1 MVKAVSTKNKDLI
14 SKNSLNS
21 PKDGFIHKKK
31 NQKFKQTPT
40 GRVPLINGSKVQ
52 NNSSM
57 KQQNLQ
63 MQKNNS
69 SQKSPEQNKK
79 LKKKNQE
86 KNDKKQEPLK
96 KQSIKKNV
104 KVEEVES
111 DSEDDINEGIKLE
124 DSIMENSDDN
134 ENESFDNDDDDDES
148 EEEEGT
154 VRNILGSSL
163 ADESDEDD
171 EDYEE
176 NKDTKVNKG
185 IKMFDGSKTND
196 KSTDSIQDSSE
207 LSSIMEDSMIDDSD
221 DEIDEEEEEEEEN
234 EDEDEDEDEDEE
246 EEVDEEEAE
255 EEEEEE
261 EDDDDNEESGNE
273 EEGDE
278 EEGDESTLG
287 LKALLSNSIAED
299 DDDDEDFVEPDENDE
314 DDDISDEEEEEEG
327 EEENKVQKN
336 SSSNKNNKISMD
348 TSLEE
353 IKEDEKTIFVG
364 NLPKDVTKKKL
375 KKIFKQFGK
384 IDTIRLRG
392 KIAKSANVSK
402 RVAAIKNELH
412 PKLKSVYAYIKF
424 VSKESVKESLS
435 MNGTEFEGNYLRV
448 NASNKSENKFDS
460 KKSIF
465 LGNLHYNIDDNTI
478 IKHFKQCGEIESVRV
493 IRDNKTGVGKGFGY
507 VNFKNEDAVTLAL
520 ELDGTTISNR
530 EVRVKPVVDQYKKK
544 KDKYRKRS
552 HSTENTQTVS
562 HKKLKND
569 IEVPASVRNK
579 ENAMK
584 RINEK
589 GKKLEKKQT
598 NSQQEKKFQG
608 QKADANKKKKKPT
621 KFEKK
626 KKLLAEKLTAKSKKP
641 SN

>member
-40 GRVPLINGSKVQ
+40 GKVPLINGSKVQ

-63 MQKNNS
+63 IQKNNL

-124 DSIMENSDDN
+124 GSIMENSDDN
-134 ENESFDNDDDDDES
+134 ENESFDDDDDES
-148 EEEEGT
+148 EEEEEEET
-154 VRNILGSSL
+154 VKNILGSSL

-185 IKMFDGSKTND
+185 IKMFDGSKSSD
-196 KSTDSIQDSSE
+196 KNTDSIQDSSE

-221 DEIDEEEEEEEEN
+221 DEIEEEEEEEEN
-234 EDEDEDEDEDEE
+234 EDED
-246 EEVDEEEAE
+246 
-255 EEEEEE
+255 
-261 EDDDDNEESGNE
+261 
-273 EEGDE
+273 DE
-278 EEGDESTLG
+278 EEGDESALG

-375 KKIFKQFGK
+375 KKLFKQFGK

-392 KIAKSANVSK
+392 KIAKSVNVPK

-435 MNGTEFEGNYLRV
+435 INGTEFEGNYLRV

-478 IKHFKQCGEIESVRV
+478 VKHFKQCGEIESVRV
-493 IRDNKTGVGKGFGY
+493 VRDNKTGVGKGFGY

-530 EVRVKPVVDQYKKK
+530 EVRVKPVIDQYKKK

-562 HKKLKND
+562 NKKLKND
-569 IEVPASVRNK
+569 IEVPTSVRNK

-584 RINEK
+584 RISEK
-589 GKKLEKKQT
+589 GKNFEKKQT
-598 NSQQEKKFQG
+598 NSQQGNKFQG

>member
-40 GRVPLINGSKVQ
+40 GKVPLINGSKVQ

-63 MQKNNS
+63 IQKNNL

-124 DSIMENSDDN
+124 GSIMENSDDN
-134 ENESFDNDDDDDES
+134 ENESFDDDDDES
-148 EEEEGT
+148 EEEEEEET
-154 VRNILGSSL
+154 VKNILGSSL

-185 IKMFDGSKTND
+185 IKMFDGSKSSD
-196 KSTDSIQDSSE
+196 KNTDSIQDSSE

-221 DEIDEEEEEEEEN
+221 DEIEEEEEEEEN

-261 EDDDDNEESGNE
+261 EDDDDDEESENE

-278 EEGDESTLG
+278 SALG

-375 KKIFKQFGK
+375 KKLFKQFGK

-392 KIAKSANVSK
+392 KIAKSVNVPK

-435 MNGTEFEGNYLRV
+435 INGTEFEGNYLRV

-478 IKHFKQCGEIESVRV
+478 VKHFKQCGEIESVRV
-493 IRDNKTGVGKGFGY
+493 VRDNKTGVGKGFGY

-530 EVRVKPVVDQYKKK
+530 EVRVKPVIDQYKKK

-562 HKKLKND
+562 NKKLKND
-569 IEVPASVRNK
+569 IEVPTSVRNK

-584 RINEK
+584 RISEK
-589 GKKLEKKQT
+589 GKNFEKKQT
-598 NSQQEKKFQG
+598 NSQQGNKFQG

>member
-63 MQKNNS
+63 IQKNNL

-79 LKKKNQE
+79 LKKKDQE

-96 KQSIKKNV
+96 KQSMKKNV
-104 KVEEVES
+104 KVEEES
-111 DSEDDINEGIKLE
+111 DSEDDINEGIELE
-124 DSIMENSDDN
+124 ESIMENSDDN
-134 ENESFDNDDDDDES
+134 ENESFDDDDDDES

-185 IKMFDGSKTND
+185 IKMFDGSKSSD

-207 LSSIMEDSMIDDSD
+207 LSSIMEDSMMDDK
-221 DEIDEEEEEEEEN
+221 E
-234 EDEDEDEDEDEE
+234 EDEDEDEDEGEDE

-261 EDDDDNEESGNE
+261 EDDDDEESGNE

-278 EEGDESTLG
+278 SALG

-375 KKIFKQFGK
+375 KKLFKQFGK

-435 MNGTEFEGNYLRV
+435 INGTEFEGNDLRV

-460 KKSIF
+460 KK
-465 LGNLHYNIDDNTI
+465 NIDDNTI

-493 IRDNKTGVGKGFGY
+493 VRDNKTGVGKGFGY

-530 EVRVKPVVDQYKKK
+530 EVRVKPVIDQYKKK

-552 HSTENTQTVS
+552 HSTENTQIVS

-569 IEVPASVRNK
+569 IEVPASIRNK

>member
-1 MVKAVSTKNKDLI
+1 MVKAISTKNKDLI

-31 NQKFKQTPT
+31 NQKFKQTPI

-52 NNSSM
+52 NSSM
-57 KQQNLQ
+57 KQQIE
-63 MQKNNS
+63 KNNS
-69 SQKSPEQNKK
+69 PQKSLEQNKK

-86 KNDKKQEPLK
+86 KNDKKQESLK

-124 DSIMENSDDN
+124 ESIMENSDDN
-134 ENESFDNDDDDDES
+134 ESDSFDDDDDDDES
-148 EEEEGT
+148 EEEEET
-154 VRNILGSSL
+154 VKNILGTSL

-185 IKMFDGSKTND
+185 IKMFDGSKSSD
-196 KSTDSIQDSSE
+196 KSTDSIQESSE
-207 LSSIMEDSMIDDSD
+207 LSSVMEDSMIDDSD
-221 DEIDEEEEEEEEN
+221 DDIEEEEEEED
-234 EDEDEDEDEDEE
+234 DEDEDEDEDENEDEE
-246 EEVDEEEAE
+246 EEVDGEEA
-255 EEEEEE
+255 
-261 EDDDDNEESGNE
+261 
-273 EEGDE
+273 DE

-314 DDDISDEEEEEEG
+314 DDDISDEEEEEE

-336 SSSNKNNKISMD
+336 SSSNKNNKIMD

-353 IKEDEKTIFVG
+353 IKEDERTIFVG

-375 KKIFKQFGK
+375 RKLFKQFGK

-392 KIAKSANVSK
+392 KIAKSVNVSK

-435 MNGTEFEGNYLRV
+435 INGTEFEGNYLRV

-493 IRDNKTGVGKGFGY
+493 VRDNKTGVGKGFGY

-530 EVRVKPVVDQYKKK
+530 EVRVKPVIDQYKKK

-552 HSTENTQTVS
+552 HSSENTRTVS

-569 IEVPASVRNK
+569 IEIPASVRNK

-584 RINEK
+584 RISEK
-589 GKKLEKKQT
+589 GKNLEKKQT
-598 NSQQEKKFQG
+598 NSQQENKFQG

-621 KFEKK
+621 QFEKK